1 MEDSTTHSEKEVW
14 LIVTTT
20 SWFVDPCS
28 RKTECYCYSKLEKS
42 VKLLVFDDFCMMIEA
57 KLEIKIVII
66 IQPLNII
73 LKNPLRSEGCISEY
87 FLL

>member
-28 RKTECYCYSKLEKS
+28 RKTECYYCCSKLEKS

-57 KLEIKIVII
+57 KLEIKTVII
-66 IQPLNII
+66 IQPLNLV
-73 LKNPLRSEGCISEY
+73 LKIPLRSEAA
-87 FLL
+87 